1 LVSCAHAGIENVSV
15 NGPPFRTHIVGP
27 VVRPERRLVETIE
40 MPKIL
45 AIPCGVLRSGENEM
59 KILFDQ
65 LYAWIVRETGDRSV
79 GCTIADEATCPLGP
93 SCGDIQVIGSGE
105 AVHHAIK
112 SIRGNRPVDEHDPAT
127 RHRIQMAEDSC
138 L

>member
-1 LVSCAHAGIENVSV
+1 MPLVGIRRATVRRVNLTRCTSIIECARQNHTVRRFIQIELLVICAHAGIENVSV

-93 SCGDIQVIGSGE
+93 S
-105 AVHHAIK
+105 
-112 SIRGNRPVDEHDPAT
+112 
-127 RHRIQMAEDSC
+127 
-138 L
+138 